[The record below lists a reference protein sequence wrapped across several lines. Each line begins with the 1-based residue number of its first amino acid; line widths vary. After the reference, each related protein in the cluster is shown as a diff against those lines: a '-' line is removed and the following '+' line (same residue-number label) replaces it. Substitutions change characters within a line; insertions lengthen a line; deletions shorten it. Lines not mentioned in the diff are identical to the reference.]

1 MKRSCIAG
9 LCLGAAILTAAC
21 SAVRDAAQV
30 PAAAIAQPLAEL
42 TPPAPAS
49 VAEAAAYAKL
59 RPMLQRN
66 CLMCHAQQPLI
77 PAYRVAPVGVVLE
90 TPEQLRA
97 LAPRILAVVQ
107 TTRQM
112 PPEKYISMSDEDSNL
127 LAATLRDVW
136 PE

>member
-1 MKRSCIAG
+1 MKCSYIAG
-9 LCLGAAILTAAC
+9 FCLGAAILTAAC
-21 SAVRDAAQV
+21 SAEQDATRPPV
-30 PAAAIAQPLAEL
+30 AAIAQPVAEL
-42 TPPAPAS
+42 TPSAPAS

-66 CLMCHAQQPLI
+66 CLMCHAQRPLI
-77 PAYRVAPVGVVLE
+77 PAYGVAPVGVVLE

-112 PPEKYISMSDEDSNL
+112 PPQRFISMSDKDRNL
-127 LAATLRDVW
+127 LAATLREVW

>member
-1 MKRSCIAG
+1 MKCIYIAG
-9 LCLGAAILTAAC
+9 VCLGVAILTAAC
-21 SAVRDAAQV
+21 SVEQAAVRP
-30 PAAAIAQPLAEL
+30 PAVAIAQPQAEFA
-42 TPPAPAS
+42 PPAPAS
-49 VAEAAAYAKL
+49 VEEAAAYAKL
-59 RPMLQRN
+59 QPMLQRN
-66 CLMCHAQQPLI
+66 CLMCHAQRPLI
-77 PAYRVAPVGVVLE
+77 SAYRVAPVGVVLE

-112 PPEKYISMSDEDSNL
+112 PPQKFILIRDGDRNL